1 MLKNLANKYLG
12 FIFLLSFVLDFN
24 QKIEISMK
32 RLAVV
37 ASLLVVL
44 ASCGNKGEV
53 ERLQAQLDSLQNV
66 NGETTELK
74 DEYLYNINNIFDNLE
89 EIRKREGFVVDNSTR
104 GEMTDDIK
112 LRIEENIADI
122 NALIQTNKETI
133 ARLEKNVK
141 SGNAK
146 NKELLKTIAN
156 LQKLIEEKDQE
167 IASLKGKL
175 TALDLELDRVS
186 KLYDSLAVEDA
197 ANKALI
203 TQKTDDANA
212 VYYTIGTF
220 KELVAKDV
228 LDKGGAFAAKA
239 GAKLAQDLNQ
249 DYFTRGDLRKV
260 NEIIIGGKKVEFKT
274 THPDDS
280 YVLEGDK
287 NKIEKVIITDA
298 NKFWSLSKY
307 CVIVTN

>member
-1 MLKNLANKYLG
+1 
-12 FIFLLSFVLDFN
+12 
-24 QKIEISMK
+24 MK
-32 RLAVV
+32 RIAVLA
-37 ASLLVVL
+37 SFLFVL
-44 ASCGNKGEV
+44 ASCGNKSEV

-74 DEYLYNINNIFDNLE
+74 DEYLVNINNIFENLE
-89 EIRKREGFVVDNSTR
+89 EIRKREGFVVDNSTQ

-112 LRIEENIADI
+112 KRIEENIADI

-167 IASLKGKL
+167 IATLKSKL
-175 TALDLELDRVS
+175 AALDLELDRVS

-203 TQKTDDANA
+203 TQKSDEANT

-220 KELVAKDV
+220 KELVEKKV

-239 GAKLAQDLNQ
+239 GAKLSKDLNH
-249 DYFTRGDLRKV
+249 DYFTKGDSRNL
-260 NEIIIGGKKVEFKT
+260 NEIIIGGKKVELKT
-274 THPDDS
+274 THPDGS
-280 YVLEGDK
+280 YVLEGEK
-287 NKIEKVIITDA
+287 NKVEKLTIVDSE
-298 NKFWSLSKY
+298 KFWSLSKY
-307 CVIVTN
+307 CIIVTN

>member
-1 MLKNLANKYLG
+1 
-12 FIFLLSFVLDFN
+12 
-24 QKIEISMK
+24 MK
-32 RLAVV
+32 RIAVV
-37 ASLLVVL
+37 ASFLFIL
-44 ASCGNKGEV
+44 ASCGNKAEV
-53 ERLQAQLDSLQNV
+53 EKLKAQLDSLQNV

-74 DEYLYNINNIFDNLE
+74 DEYLLNINNVFENLE
-89 EIRKREGFVVDNSTR
+89 EIRKREGFVVDNSTQ
-104 GEMTDDIK
+104 GEMSDDIK
-112 LRIEENIADI
+112 KRIEENIADI

-156 LQKLIEEKDQE
+156 LQKLVEEKDQE

-175 TALDLELDRVS
+175 ASLDLELDRIS

-203 TQKTDDANA
+203 TQKGDEANTI
-212 VYYTIGTF
+212 YYTIGTF
-220 KELVAKDV
+220 KELVEKNV

-239 GAKLAQDLNQ
+239 GAKLSKDLNH
-249 DYFTRGDLRKV
+249 DYFTKGDVRKL
-260 NEIIIGGKKVEFKT
+260 NEIIIGGKKVELKT

-280 YVLEGDK
+280 YSLEGEK
-287 NKIEKVIITDA
+287 NKIEKLVIKDSE
-298 NKFWSLSKY
+298 KFWSLSKY
-307 CVIVTN
+307 CIIVTN